1 MTLVSPAA
9 LQMSPHCTSAGH
21 ALPPRLSSC
30 QRKQTHGRI
39 QREQSEQPGV
49 VDVVVGVVVGVVV
62 VVVIM
67 VVVVVVV
74 VVVGGGGW
82 GGGGGW
88 WWWVVVVVVGGGE
101 GKGEF

>member
-9 LQMSPHCTSAGH
+9 LQTSPHCTSAGH

-49 VDVVVGVVVGVVV
+49 VGVVVVEVVVVGVGVVVGVVV
-62 VVVIM
+62 AVVVG
-67 VVVVVVV
+67 VV
-74 VVVGGGGW
+74 VVVGRDGGSGC
-82 GGGGGW
+82 GGGGRWGW
-88 WWWVVVVVVGGGE
+88 W
-101 GKGEF
+101 